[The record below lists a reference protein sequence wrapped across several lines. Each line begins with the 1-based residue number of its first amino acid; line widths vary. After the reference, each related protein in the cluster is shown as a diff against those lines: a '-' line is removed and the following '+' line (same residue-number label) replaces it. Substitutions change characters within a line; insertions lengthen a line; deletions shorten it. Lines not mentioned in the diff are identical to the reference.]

1 MGKDFARERDELI
14 WLEHNEERR
23 YDSVFRILPDAA
35 ALSDAVSRIT
45 AVAAQPDDDYPE
57 PSGVFPPIKG
67 AG

>member
-1 MGKDFARERDELI
+1 M
-14 WLEHNEERR
+14 
-23 YDSVFRILPDAA
+23 FRILPDAA